1 MVVDAER
8 GGVVMATPNADRTL
22 SAWPAHRSVAL
33 LPGSLP
39 QGGIVPDTPIHAF
52 VAPPL
57 QLVLR
62 ADADLRS
69 IRHDIELGGLLA
81 FEIYNLLT
89 AAEAD
94 AVVEASERF
103 GYRDEA
109 PGIATPPGM
118 RLNKSVHWVTDPES
132 LGPLFERM
140 AVLLPA
146 RIDGMTLHPRLSERL
161 NMYRYDDGDVFNR
174 HIDGEWPGFSL
185 DVERRRMLQWPA
197 HLRSC
202 LTMLLYLNGPDDG
215 VQGGDTR
222 LYRPDGSVH
231 DVRPTKGSAL
241 FFRHGFG
248 PQSIQHVGR
257 PIRGPVS
264 KYVARIN
271 VMYAAAASYPGSARP
286 TGSGVD

>member
-1 MVVDAER
+1 
-8 GGVVMATPNADRTL
+8 MATPHADNAV

-52 VAPPL
+52 VTPPP

-62 ADADLRS
+62 IDADLRP
-69 IRHDIELGGLLA
+69 IRHDIELGGLLG
-81 FEIYNLLT
+81 FEIRNLLT

-94 AVVEASERF
+94 ALVLASERF

-118 RLNKSVHWVTDPES
+118 RMNKSVHWVADPES
-132 LGPLFERM
+132 LGPLFARM
-140 AVLLPA
+140 GALLPA

-174 HIDGEWPGFSL
+174 HTDGEWPGFSL
-185 DVERRRMLQWPA
+185 DAERRRMLQWPA

-222 LYRPDGSVH
+222 LYRRDGSGY
-231 DVRPTKGSAL
+231 DVRPAKGSAL

-248 PQSIQHVGR
+248 PQSVLHVGC
-257 PIRGPVS
+257 PVRGPVS

-271 VMYAAAASYPGSARP
+271 VMYAATTPYAGLDRT

>member
-1 MVVDAER
+1 MTTLA
-8 GGVVMATPNADRTL
+8 ADSAL

-39 QGGIVPDTPIHAF
+39 QGGVVPDTPIHAF
-52 VAPPL
+52 VTPPL
-57 QLVLR
+57 QLSLR
-62 ADADLRS
+62 ADAGLHPT
-69 IRHDIELGGLLA
+69 RHDIELGGLLA
-81 FEIYNLLT
+81 FEIRNLLT

-118 RLNKSVHWVTDPES
+118 RMNKSVHWVADLES
-132 LGPLFERM
+132 LGPLFGRM
-140 AVLLPA
+140 GALLPA
-146 RIDGMTLHPRLSERL
+146 RIDAMTLHPRLSERL

-174 HIDGEWPGFSL
+174 HTDGDWPGFSL
-185 DVERRRMLQWPA
+185 DAERRRMVQWQV

-222 LYRPDGSVH
+222 LYRPDGSSH
-231 DVRPTKGSAL
+231 DVRPAKGSAL
-241 FFRHGFG
+241 FFHHGFG
-248 PQSIQHVGR
+248 PQSVLHLGGPV
-257 PIRGPVS
+257 RGPVS

-271 VMYAAAASYPGSARP
+271 VMYAATAPLAGSRRAP
-286 TGSGVD
+286 GSGVD

>member
-1 MVVDAER
+1 MTYLHTTV
-8 GGVVMATPNADRTL
+8 GVANPNDICAVSL
-22 SAWPAHRSVAL
+22 WPAHRTVAL

-39 QGGIVPDTPIHAF
+39 QGGVVPDTPIHAF
-52 VAPPL
+52 VTPPS
-57 QLVLR
+57 QLALHADGELR
-62 ADADLRS
+62 PE
-69 IRHDIELGGLLA
+69 RHDIELGGLLA
-81 FEIYNLLT
+81 FEIRHLLS

-94 AVVEASERF
+94 AVIEASERF
-103 GYRDEA
+103 GYRAEA

-118 RLNKSVHWVTDPES
+118 RVNKSVHWVADLEF
-132 LGPLFERM
+132 LGPVFSRM
-140 AVLLPA
+140 AALLPS

-174 HIDGEWPGFSL
+174 HTDGDWPGFSL
-185 DVERRRMLQWPA
+185 DAERRRMLQWPA

-222 LYRPDGSVH
+222 LYRPDGSSH
-231 DVRPTKGSAL
+231 DVRPAKGSAL

-248 PQSIQHVGR
+248 PHSVLHVGC
-257 PIRGPVS
+257 PVRGGVS

-271 VMYAAAASYPGSARP
+271 VMYAALAP
-286 TGSGVD
+286 